1 MPPITREEVRS
12 LAAHTSPTTMTT
24 CYLEVDGR
32 RFARHQDL
40 AKSVDSLLRRT
51 KERVN
56 GNTSVHADLRRIAEY
71 VKAGVDRSHTRTL
84 AFFSCHA
91 EDFWHVV
98 ALPTTVPTHVVIG
111 YSPAVG
117 PLETALSDHPPTG
130 VLLVDKA
137 RVRMFVFGWG
147 ELVEHADLVDD
158 LLRGYDDRGEKERG
172 DVAAHVDAHGAQH
185 LRMAARVAF
194 DVQANTGFERLVI
207 GGPEPIVAEV
217 ERLLHTYLQKR
228 HCGRLALSATASLEE
243 VRRATETVDAEIT
256 RRHEAA
262 AVAQL
267 KDAAHGGTKK
277 KGVLGLRPTLE
288 AVASHRVERL
298 LVSQGYAE
306 AGWRCGACGRLAA
319 IGPSCP
325 GCGERMGP
333 VEDVV
338 SELVDR
344 ALAEGLRVDVCVDNA
359 DLDVI
364 GRIGARLRF

>member
-1 MPPITREEVRS
+1 
-12 LAAHTSPTTMTT
+12 MTT

-40 AKSVDSLLRRT
+40 ARSVDALLRRT

-56 GNTSVHADLRRIAEY
+56 GNVSVHADLRRIGEY
-71 VKAGVDRSHTRTL
+71 IKGGVERSHTRTL

-98 ALPTTVPTHVVIG
+98 ALPTTVPSHVVIG

-117 PLETALSDHPPTG
+117 PLETALSDHQPTG

-137 RVRMFVFGWG
+137 RIRMFVYAWG

-172 DVAAHVDAHGAQH
+172 DVAAHLDAHSAQH
-185 LRMAARVAF
+185 LRTAARVAF
-194 DVQANTGFERLVI
+194 DVQAQTGFERLVI

-228 HCGRLALSATASLEE
+228 HCGRLALSATASLED
-243 VRRATETVDAEIT
+243 VRRATEAVDAEIT

-267 KDAAHGGTKK
+267 RDAAHSGTKK
-277 KGVLGLRPTLE
+277 RAVLGLRPTLE
-288 AVASHRVERL
+288 AVAGHRVERL
-298 LVSQGYAE
+298 LVSQGYGE
-306 AGWRCGACGRLAA
+306 PGWRCGGCGRLAA
-319 IGPSCP
+319 IGPACP
-325 GCGERMGP
+325 GCGERMEA

-338 SELVDR
+338 SELIDR
-344 ALAEGLRVDVCVDNA
+344 ALADGLRVDVCVDNA